1 MSFLDRFRRQ
11 KEDPEMKRRARLL
24 RNGRIS
30 EGSVL
35 DVQTDAASGAIT
47 QIFYSYTVNGVEYES
62 SQSLDA
68 AQQQRSDDYTPDAR
82 ITVRYDPHQPANS
95 VVV

>member
-24 RNGRIS
+24 RTGRIG

-35 DVQTDAASGAIT
+35 DVQTDTVSGAIT
-47 QIFYSYTVNGVEYES
+47 RIFYSYTVNGVEYES
-62 SQSLDA
+62 SQSLDP
-68 AQQQRSDDYTPDAR
+68 AQQQRAQDYAPDSR
-82 ITVRYDPHQPANS
+82 ITVRYDPHQPFNS

>member
-24 RNGRIS
+24 SAGRIG

-35 DVQTDAASGAIT
+35 DIRSDAASGAIT
-47 QIFYSYTVNGVEYES
+47 QIFYRYTVNGVEYES
-62 SQSLDA
+62 SQSLDP
-68 AQQQRSDDYTPDAR
+68 AQQQREVDYAPGAHVT
-82 ITVRYDPHQPANS
+82 IRYDPHQPANS
-95 VVV
+95 IVV